1 MNADPV
7 KSSRFYSLDAL
18 RGVAALCVV
27 FWHWQHFFYAG
38 TKPGH
43 VDLARLPF
51 ERWFHLAYVRG
62 ELAVDLFFCLSGFI
76 FYWLYADRVSRRTI
90 TGGHFAWLRFSRLY
104 PLHLATL
111 ALVAVGQRWMMKTQG
126 CYFVYDQNDKLHF
139 AYNLFL
145 VSGWGVE
152 RGFSFN
158 GPIWSVSVEVFLYG
172 LFFAACRLLPVR
184 AGVLAGLAALGRGML
199 SFFYRR
205 VRVFPVSRLRPLAAR
220 PAACAARRGLRRGR
234 MGRHVRRGF
243 HGRDRRSFRRRL
255 DGGLRTGGSA
265 GWLGRPEDRMG
276 MAESRAVSGDDIGV
290 GAGGNPAGHVGAS
303 PCFSGRRFLFV
314 VFAAFPL
321 ATGRRDRLGTQ
332 RGRCGRVLFPW
343 IHGGVFRGFAG
354 VGSGQLSF
362 FRDARAAVLAALGPS
377 AGVAGSGLAPVAGA
391 DRAANIDFSGRLWE
405 SEPLDV
411 ARNRSA
417 RRRPMATSFS
427 DPNL

>member
-184 AGVLAGLAALGRGML
+184 AGVLAGLAALGLVLQHACGLALGRGML
-199 SFFYRR
+199 SFFTGGCVYFLYRAC
-205 VRVFPVSRLRPLAAR
+205 VRSPQ
-220 PAACAARRGLRRGR
+220 G
-234 MGRHVRRGF
+234 
-243 HGRDRRSFRRRL
+243 RRL
-255 DGGLRTGGSA
+255 ALLA
-265 GWLGRPEDRMG
+265 GVFAAGAWV
-276 MAESRAVSGDDIGV
+276 ATFAAVSMAGTGDHSGGVWTAGFGPAGALVGWAVRKIGWAWPNLV
-290 GAGGNPAGHVGAS
+290 LFPATILALARGNPAGLVGAS
-303 PCFSGRRFLFV
+303 PCFSVRRFLFV

-321 ATGRRDRLGTQ
+321 ATGRRDRLGSQ
-332 RGRCGRVLFPW
+332 RGRCGRVLFPR
-343 IHGGVFRGFAG
+343 IHGGVFRGLAG
-354 VGSGQLSF
+354 AGPGQLSF
-362 FRDARAAVLAALGPS
+362 FRDARAAVLAALGPP
-377 AGVAGSGLAPVAGA
+377 AGVAGADLAAG
-391 DRAANIDFSGRLWE
+391 R
-405 SEPLDV
+405 
-411 ARNRSA
+411 
-417 RRRPMATSFS
+417 RRRPRHQH
-427 DPNL
+427 

>member
-184 AGVLAGLAALGRGML
+184 AGVLAGLAALGLVLQHACGLALGRGML
-199 SFFYRR
+199 SFFTGGCVYFLYRAC
-205 VRVFPVSRLRPLAAR
+205 VRSPQ
-220 PAACAARRGLRRGR
+220 G
-234 MGRHVRRGF
+234 
-243 HGRDRRSFRRRL
+243 RRL
-255 DGGLRTGGSA
+255 ALLA
-265 GWLGRPEDRMG
+265 G
-276 MAESRAVSGDDIGV
+276 
-290 GAGGNPAGHVGAS
+290 
-303 PCFSGRRFLFV
+303 
-314 VFAAFPL
+314 VFAAGAWV
-321 ATGRRDRLGTQ
+321 ATFAAVSMAGTGDHSGGVWTAGFGPAGALVGWAV
-332 RGRCGRVLFPW
+332 RKIGWAWPNLVLFPAT
-343 IHGGVFRGFAG
+343 ILALALAETRRGTVGRRLAFLGDVSYSSYLLHFPLQLAVVIALARSGG
-354 VGSGQLSF
+354 
-362 FRDARAAVLAALGPS
+362 DAAVYYSPGFMAAFFAVLLVLALGSYHFFEMP
-377 AGVAGSGLAPVAGA
+377 AQRFLRRWG
-391 DRAANIDFSGRLWE
+391 
-405 SEPLDV
+405 
-411 ARNRSA
+411 
-417 RRRPMATSFS
+417 RRPG
-427 DPNL
+427 

>member
-43 VDLARLPF
+43 MDLARLPF
-51 ERWFHLAYVRG
+51 ARWFHLAYVRG

-76 FYWLYADRVSRRTI
+76 FYWLYAERVSRRTI

-184 AGVLAGLAALGRGML
+184 VGVLAGLAALGLVLQHVCGLALGRGML
-199 SFFYRR
+199 SFFTGGCVYFLYRAC
-205 VRVFPVSRLRPLAAR
+205 VRSPQDRR
-220 PAACAARRGLRRGR
+220 PALLAGGFAAGAW
-234 MGRHVRRGF
+234 VVTF
-243 HGRDRRSFRRRL
+243 
-255 DGGLRTGGSA
+255 A
-265 GWLGRPEDRMG
+265 
-276 MAESRAVSGDDIGV
+276 AVSMA
-290 GAGGNPAGHVGAS
+290 GAGENSGGVWAAGFGQAGALVGWAVRKIGWAW
-303 PCFSGRRFLFV
+303 PDL
-314 VFAAFPL
+314 
-321 ATGRRDRLGTQ
+321 
-332 RGRCGRVLFPW
+332 VLFPAT
-343 IHGGVFRGFAG
+343 ILALALAETRRGTLGRRLAFLGDVSYSSYLLHFPLQLAVVIALARGGG
-354 VGSGQLSF
+354 
-362 FRDARAAVLAALGPS
+362 DAAVYYSPGFMAAFFAVLLVLALGSYHFFEMP
-377 AGVAGSGLAPVAGA
+377 AQRFLRRWG
-391 DRAANIDFSGRLWE
+391 
-405 SEPLDV
+405 
-411 ARNRSA
+411 
-417 RRRPMATSFS
+417 RRPG
-427 DPNL
+427 